1 MKDFFRNKTNIILT
15 AVLAVLVVAAAFLLW
30 QMFGPEPIKAID
42 FSKLNE
48 DEVKEW
54 QTQYGVSDDL
64 LTIRYE
70 YDEEV
75 EKGYVVYQSIKE
87 GEDISDGITIVI
99 SNGYDPNL
107 ELELPDIE
115 GLTKTDLKSWFDT
128 NHFSEYRF
136 EYVLSEDKPL
146 DMVIALNKSGK
157 AKRSEEIIATV
168 SAGNDAENII
178 ITVPDFKDY
187 TKEEIDEWAQNN
199 MVNVHYTYVLS
210 PNYPSG
216 AVIEQNIESQ
226 TEITVG
232 TVINITISQGNGV
245 AVEDF
250 YGTSRSYVDNWC
262 KANGIKVAYYYT
274 ASSLGENLVVS
285 TDPKAGTLIGN
296 GSTLTVYLSEGQK
309 EKETVNVGDDLL
321 NMSESAFVEHIK
333 SLGLNASKS
342 NTTYFS
348 TTIAS
353 GNIYSYE
360 DGDFPI
366 GDTITYSLSIG
377 KYSFNADEFNNKSK
391 SSANT
396 LVQNLNARNAHVS
409 IKFNNVETSDYS
421 ENTVYGCT
429 ASASGINTNITCN
442 VAITSASS
450 GSDGNDKPSV
460 ETVNVPNYVGQA
472 SPCGNDSSCT
482 IDSINYSVSYDYSD
496 TYDSGI
502 VISQSA
508 SGVVNQGTKISLV
521 VSQGIETAYI
531 GDKDLYNG
539 GDYESSLASINRNL
553 SVFNLTIENHNIQN
567 DEDYSDGQIIS
578 IIVGNLGEAYT
589 PGEYPVSTSVL
600 VTIAKK

>member
-187 TKEEIDEWAQNN
+187 TKEEIDECFN
-199 MVNVHYTYVLS
+199 
-210 PNYPSG
+210 PSYHLKH
-216 AVIEQNIESQ
+216 VDDIYRR
-226 TEITVG
+226 VG
-232 TVINITISQGNGV
+232 
-245 AVEDF
+245 
-250 YGTSRSYVDNWC
+250 
-262 KANGIKVAYYYT
+262 
-274 ASSLGENLVVS
+274 
-285 TDPKAGTLIGN
+285 
-296 GSTLTVYLSEGQK
+296 
-309 EKETVNVGDDLL
+309 LL
-321 NMSESAFVEHIK
+321 
-333 SLGLNASKS
+333 
-342 NTTYFS
+342 
-348 TTIAS
+348 
-353 GNIYSYE
+353 
-360 DGDFPI
+360 
-366 GDTITYSLSIG
+366 
-377 KYSFNADEFNNKSK
+377 
-391 SSANT
+391 
-396 LVQNLNARNAHVS
+396 
-409 IKFNNVETSDYS
+409 
-421 ENTVYGCT
+421 
-429 ASASGINTNITCN
+429 
-442 VAITSASS
+442 
-450 GSDGNDKPSV
+450 
-460 ETVNVPNYVGQA
+460 
-472 SPCGNDSSCT
+472 
-482 IDSINYSVSYDYSD
+482 
-496 TYDSGI
+496 
-502 VISQSA
+502 
-508 SGVVNQGTKISLV
+508 
-521 VSQGIETAYI
+521 
-531 GDKDLYNG
+531 
-539 GDYESSLASINRNL
+539 
-553 SVFNLTIENHNIQN
+553 
-567 DEDYSDGQIIS
+567 
-578 IIVGNLGEAYT
+578 
-589 PGEYPVSTSVL
+589 
-600 VTIAKK
+600 